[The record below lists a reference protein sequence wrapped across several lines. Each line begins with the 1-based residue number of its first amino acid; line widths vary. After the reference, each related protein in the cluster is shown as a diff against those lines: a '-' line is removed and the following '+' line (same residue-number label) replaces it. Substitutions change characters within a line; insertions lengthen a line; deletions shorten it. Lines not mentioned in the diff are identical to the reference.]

1 MTHTDQQM
9 MSRAIAL
16 AKHGCYTTAPN
27 PNVGCV
33 IVNDGDIVGEGYH
46 YQAGQPH
53 AEVFALRQAQQRA
66 QGATVYVTLEPCSH
80 YGRTPPC
87 AEALINAK
95 VARVVCAMV
104 DPNPAVA
111 GRGIALLRAAGI
123 EVDVG
128 VLASQAQALNPG
140 FIKQMSHQMP
150 YVELK
155 LAASLDGRTALAN
168 GVSKWITGP
177 KARADV
183 QHFRAQA
190 GAILSTSATV
200 IADDPSLNVRWSE
213 LEESVQQAYPQSALR
228 QPIRVII
235 DSQNRL
241 TPEYQLFHLPGET
254 ILARTE
260 IGTEAWPDSVQQ
272 WQIPTQTDSHQ
283 LDLVVLMSR
292 LANYGINHIWVEA
305 GARLAGALLQQQ
317 LVDSLILYQA
327 PKLMG
332 SDSRGLIDITGLTA
346 MSQTPLLTIT
356 DVGMID
362 CDIRII
368 ATVHNNKSSS
378 EIKGLSCSLEL

>member
-9 MSRAIAL
+9 MSRAITL
-16 AKHGCYTTAPN
+16 AKYGRYTTTPN

-80 YGRTPPC
+80 HGRTPPC

-95 VARVVCAMV
+95 VARVVCGMV

-111 GRGIALLRAAGI
+111 GRGIALLQAAGI
-123 EVDVG
+123 RVDVG
-128 VLASQAQALNPG
+128 VLASEAQALNPG
-140 FIKQMSHQMP
+140 FIKQMTHQMP

-177 KARADV
+177 KARSDV

-200 IADDPSLNVRWSE
+200 IADNPSLNVRWSE
-213 LEESVQQAYPQSALR
+213 LDASVQQQYPQSALR

-241 TPEYQLFHLPGET
+241 TPEYQLFNLPGKT
-254 ILARTE
+254 ILARTTL
-260 IGTEAWPDSVQQ
+260 GTEVWPDSVQQ
-272 WQIPTQTDSHQ
+272 WKIPTQTNSNQ
-283 LDLVVLMSR
+283 LDLVALMSR
-292 LANYGINHIWVEA
+292 LATYGINHIWVEA
-305 GARLAGALLQQQ
+305 GAGLAGALLQQQ

-332 SDSRGLIDITGLTA
+332 RDSRGLIDITGLTSMA
-346 MSQTPLLTIT
+346 QTPLLTIT
-356 DVGMID
+356 DVGLIGD
-362 CDIRII
+362 DIRIM
-368 ATVHNNKSSS
+368 ATVNKN
-378 EIKGLSCSLEL
+378 K

>member
-1 MTHTDQQM
+1 MTQTDQQM

-16 AKHGCYTTAPN
+16 AKRGRYTTAPN
-27 PNVGCV
+27 PMVGCV
-33 IVNDGDIVGEGYH
+33 IVNNGDIVGEGYH

-80 YGRTPPC
+80 HGRTPPC

-104 DPNPAVA
+104 DPNPVVA
-111 GRGIALLRAAGI
+111 GRGIALLQAAGI
-123 EVDVG
+123 RVDVG
-128 VLASQAQALNPG
+128 VLALEAQALNPG
-140 FIKQMSHQMP
+140 FIKQMTHQMP

-168 GVSKWITGP
+168 GASKWITGP
-177 KARADV
+177 KARSDV
-183 QHFRAQA
+183 QQFRACA

-200 IADDPSLNVRWSE
+200 IADNPSLNVRWSE
-213 LEESVQQAYPQSALR
+213 LDASVQQQYPQSALR

-241 TPEYQLFHLPGET
+241 TPEYQLFNLPGET
-254 ILARTE
+254 ILARTML
-260 IGTEAWPDSVQQ
+260 GTEAWPDSVQQ
-272 WQIPTQTDSHQ
+272 WQIPTQTNSNQ
-283 LDLVVLMSR
+283 LNLVALMSR
-292 LANYGINHIWVEA
+292 LATYGINHIWVEA
-305 GARLAGALLQQQ
+305 GASLAGVLLQQQ

-332 SDSRGLIDITGLTA
+332 SDSRGLIDITGLTS
-346 MSQTPLLTIT
+346 MTQTPLLTIT
-356 DVGMID
+356 DVGVIGV
-362 CDIRII
+362 DIRIM
-368 ATVHNNKSSS
+368 ATVNKN
-378 EIKGLSCSLEL
+378 K

>member
-1 MTHTDQQM
+1 MTQTDQQM

-16 AKHGCYTTAPN
+16 AKRGRYTTAPN
-27 PNVGCV
+27 PMVGCV
-33 IVNDGDIVGEGYH
+33 IVNNGDIVGEGYH

-80 YGRTPPC
+80 HGRTPPC

-104 DPNPAVA
+104 DPNPVVA
-111 GRGIALLRAAGI
+111 GRGIALLQAAGI
-123 EVDVG
+123 RVDVG
-128 VLASQAQALNPG
+128 VLALEAQALNPG
-140 FIKQMSHQMP
+140 FIKQMTHQMP

-168 GVSKWITGP
+168 GASKWITGP
-177 KARADV
+177 KARSDV
-183 QHFRAQA
+183 QQFRACA

-200 IADDPSLNVRWSE
+200 IADNPSLNVRWSE
-213 LEESVQQAYPQSALR
+213 LDASVQQQYPQSALR

-241 TPEYQLFHLPGET
+241 TPEYQLFNLPGET
-254 ILARTE
+254 ILARTML
-260 IGTEAWPDSVQQ
+260 GTEAWPDSVQQ
-272 WQIPTQTDSHQ
+272 WQIPTQTNSNQ
-283 LDLVVLMSR
+283 LDLVALMSR
-292 LANYGINHIWVEA
+292 LATYGINHIWVEA
-305 GARLAGALLQQQ
+305 GASLAGVLLQQQ

-332 SDSRGLIDITGLTA
+332 SDSRGLIDITGLTS
-346 MSQTPLLTIT
+346 MTQTPLLTIT
-356 DVGMID
+356 DVGVIGV
-362 CDIRII
+362 DIRIM
-368 ATVHNNKSSS
+368 ATVNKN
-378 EIKGLSCSLEL
+378 K

>member
-1 MTHTDQQM
+1 MMTQTDQQM

-16 AKHGCYTTAPN
+16 AKHGRYTTAPN
-27 PNVGCV
+27 PMVGCV
-33 IVNDGDIVGEGYH
+33 IVNNGDIVGEGYH

-80 YGRTPPC
+80 HGRTPPC

-104 DPNPAVA
+104 DPNPVVA
-111 GRGIALLRAAGI
+111 GRGIALLQAAGI
-123 EVDVG
+123 RVDVG
-128 VLASQAQALNPG
+128 VLALQAQALNPG
-140 FIKQMSHQMP
+140 FIKQMTHQMP

-168 GVSKWITGP
+168 GASKWITGP
-177 KARADV
+177 KARSDV
-183 QHFRAQA
+183 QQFRACA

-200 IADDPSLNVRWSE
+200 IADNPSLNVRWSE
-213 LEESVQQAYPQSALR
+213 LDASVQQQYPQSALR

-241 TPEYQLFHLPGET
+241 TPEYQLFNLPGET
-254 ILARTE
+254 ILARTTL
-260 IGTEAWPDSVQQ
+260 GTEAWPDSVQQ
-272 WQIPTQTDSHQ
+272 WQIPTQINSNQ
-283 LDLVVLMSR
+283 LDLMALMSR
-292 LANYGINHIWVEA
+292 LATYGINHIWVEA
-305 GARLAGALLQQQ
+305 GASLAGALLQQQ

-332 SDSRGLIDITGLTA
+332 SDSRGLIDITGLTSMA
-346 MSQTPLLTIT
+346 QTPLLTIT
-356 DVGMID
+356 DVGVIGV
-362 CDIRII
+362 DIRIM
-368 ATVHNNKSSS
+368 ATVNKN
-378 EIKGLSCSLEL
+378 K

>member
-1 MTHTDQQM
+1 MTQTDQQM

-16 AKHGCYTTAPN
+16 AKRGRYTTAPN
-27 PNVGCV
+27 PMVGCV
-33 IVNDGDIVGEGYH
+33 IVNNGEIVGEGYH

-80 YGRTPPC
+80 HGRTPPC

-104 DPNPAVA
+104 DPNPVVA
-111 GRGIALLRAAGI
+111 GRGIALLQAAGI
-123 EVDVG
+123 RVDVG
-128 VLASQAQALNPG
+128 VLALEAQALNPG
-140 FIKQMSHQMP
+140 FIKQMTHQMP

-168 GVSKWITGP
+168 GESKWITGP
-177 KARADV
+177 KARSDV
-183 QHFRAQA
+183 QQFRACA

-200 IADDPSLNVRWSE
+200 IADNPSLNVRWSE
-213 LEESVQQAYPQSALR
+213 LDASVQQQYPQSALR

-241 TPEYQLFHLPGET
+241 TPEYQLFNLPGET
-254 ILARTE
+254 ILARTML
-260 IGTEAWPDSVQQ
+260 GTEAWPDSVQQ
-272 WQIPTQTDSHQ
+272 WQIPTQINSNQ
-283 LDLVVLMSR
+283 LDLVALMSR
-292 LANYGINHIWVEA
+292 LATYGINHIWVEA
-305 GARLAGALLQQQ
+305 GASLAGALLQQQ

-332 SDSRGLIDITGLTA
+332 SDSRGLIDITGLTS
-346 MSQTPLLTIT
+346 MTQTPLLAIT
-356 DVGMID
+356 DVGVIGD
-362 CDIRII
+362 DIRIM
-368 ATVHNNKSSS
+368 ATVNKN
-378 EIKGLSCSLEL
+378 K

>member
-1 MTHTDQQM
+1 MTQTDQQM

-16 AKHGCYTTAPN
+16 AKRGRYTTAPN
-27 PNVGCV
+27 PMVGCV
-33 IVNDGDIVGEGYH
+33 IVNNGDIVGEGYH

-80 YGRTPPC
+80 HGRTPPC

-104 DPNPAVA
+104 DPNPVVA
-111 GRGIALLRAAGI
+111 GRGIALLQAAGI
-123 EVDVG
+123 RVDVG
-128 VLASQAQALNPG
+128 VLALEAQALNPG
-140 FIKQMSHQMP
+140 FIKQMTHQMP

-168 GVSKWITGP
+168 GASKWITGP
-177 KARADV
+177 KARSDV
-183 QHFRAQA
+183 QQFRACA

-200 IADDPSLNVRWSE
+200 IADNPSLNVRWSE
-213 LEESVQQAYPQSALR
+213 LDASVQQQYPQSALR

-241 TPEYQLFHLPGET
+241 TPEYQLFNLPGET
-254 ILARTE
+254 ILARTTL
-260 IGTEAWPDSVQQ
+260 GTEAWPDSVQQ
-272 WQIPTQTDSHQ
+272 WQIPTQINSNQ
-283 LDLVVLMSR
+283 LDLMALMSR
-292 LANYGINHIWVEA
+292 LATYGINHIWVEA
-305 GARLAGALLQQQ
+305 GASLAGALLQQQ

-332 SDSRGLIDITGLTA
+332 SDSRGLIDITGLTS
-346 MSQTPLLTIT
+346 MTQTPLLTIT
-356 DVGMID
+356 DVGVIGV
-362 CDIRII
+362 DIRIM
-368 ATVHNNKSSS
+368 ATVNKN
-378 EIKGLSCSLEL
+378 K

>member
-1 MTHTDQQM
+1 MTQTDQQM

-16 AKHGCYTTAPN
+16 AKRGRYTTAPN
-27 PNVGCV
+27 PMVGCV
-33 IVNDGDIVGEGYH
+33 IVNNGDIVGEGYH

-80 YGRTPPC
+80 HGRTPPC

-104 DPNPAVA
+104 DPNPVVA
-111 GRGIALLRAAGI
+111 GRGIALLQAAGI
-123 EVDVG
+123 RVDVG
-128 VLASQAQALNPG
+128 VLALEAQALNPG
-140 FIKQMSHQMP
+140 FIKQMTHQMP

-168 GVSKWITGP
+168 GASKWITGP
-177 KARADV
+177 KARSDV
-183 QHFRAQA
+183 QQFRACA

-200 IADDPSLNVRWSE
+200 IADNPSLNVRWSE
-213 LEESVQQAYPQSALR
+213 LDASVQQQYPQSALR

-241 TPEYQLFHLPGET
+241 TPEYQLFNLPGET
-254 ILARTE
+254 ILARTTL
-260 IGTEAWPDSVQQ
+260 GTEAWPDSVQQ
-272 WQIPTQTDSHQ
+272 WQIPTQINSNQ
-283 LDLVVLMSR
+283 LDLMALMSR
-292 LANYGINHIWVEA
+292 LATYGINHIWVEA
-305 GARLAGALLQQQ
+305 GASLAGALLQQQ

-332 SDSRGLIDITGLTA
+332 SDSRGLIDISGLTTMA
-346 MSQTPLLTIT
+346 QTPLLTIT
-356 DVGMID
+356 DVAMVGE
-362 CDIRII
+362 DIRIM
-368 ATVHNNKSSS
+368 ATVQNNK
-378 EIKGLSCSLEL
+378 

>member
-1 MTHTDQQM
+1 MIPTDQQM
-9 MSRAIAL
+9 MLRAITL
-16 AKHGCYTTAPN
+16 AKHGRYTTAPN

-53 AEVFALRQAQQRA
+53 AEVFALRQAQHRA

-80 YGRTPPC
+80 HGRTPPC

-104 DPNPAVA
+104 DPNPNVA
-111 GRGIALLRAAGI
+111 GRGIALLKAAGI

-128 VLASQAQALNPG
+128 VLAADAQALNPG
-140 FIKQMSHQMP
+140 FIKQMTHQMP

-183 QHFRAQA
+183 QRFRAQA

-200 IADDPSLNVRWSE
+200 IADNPSLNVRWSE
-213 LEESVQQAYPQSALR
+213 LGESVQQAYPQAALR
-228 QPIRVII
+228 QPTRVII

-241 TPEYQLFHLPGET
+241 TPEYQLFNLPGET
-254 ILARTE
+254 ILARTTL
-260 IGTEAWPDSVQQ
+260 GTEAWPDSVQQ
-272 WQIPTQTDSHQ
+272 WQIPTQTNSQQ
-283 LDLVVLMSR
+283 LDLVALLSQ
-292 LANYGINHIWVEA
+292 LADYGINHIWVEA
-305 GARLAGALLQQQ
+305 GASLAGALLQQQ

-332 SDSRGLIDITGLTA
+332 SDSRGLIDITGLTTMA
-346 MSQTPLLTIT
+346 QTPLLTIT
-356 DVGMID
+356 DVGLVGE
-362 CDIRII
+362 DIRIM
-368 ATVHNNKSSS
+368 ATVQNNK
-378 EIKGLSCSLEL
+378 

>member
-9 MSRAIAL
+9 MSRAIVL
-16 AKHGCYTTAPN
+16 AQRGRYTTAPN
-27 PNVGCV
+27 PKVGCV
-33 IVNDGDIVGEGYH
+33 IVNNGDIVGEGYH

-87 AEALINAK
+87 AEALINAN

-111 GRGIALLRAAGI
+111 GRGIALLQAAGI
-123 EVDVG
+123 QVDIG
-128 VLASQAQALNPG
+128 ILALQAQALNPG
-140 FIKQMSHQMP
+140 FIKQMTHQMP

-168 GVSKWITGP
+168 GASKWITGP
-177 KARADV
+177 KARSDV
-183 QHFRAQA
+183 QQFRACA

-200 IADDPSLNVRWSE
+200 IADDPSLNVRWNE
-213 LEESVQQAYPQSALR
+213 LDASVQQQYPQSALR
-228 QPIRVII
+228 QPMRVII

-241 TPEYQLFHLPGET
+241 TPGYQLFNLPGET
-254 ILARTE
+254 ILARTML
-260 IGTEAWPDSVQQ
+260 GTEAWPDSVQQ
-272 WQIPTQTDSHQ
+272 WKIPTQPNSNQ
-283 LDLVVLMSR
+283 LDLVALLSR
-292 LANYGINHIWVEA
+292 LADYGINHIWVEA
-305 GARLAGALLQQQ
+305 GASLAGALLQQQ

-332 SDSRGLIDITGLTA
+332 SDSRGLIDITGLTS
-346 MSQTPLLTIT
+346 MTQTPLLTIT
-356 DVGMID
+356 DVGLVGD
-362 CDIRII
+362 DIRII
-368 ATVHNNKSSS
+368 ATVQNNK
-378 EIKGLSCSLEL
+378 

>member
-1 MTHTDQQM
+1 MIPTDQQM
-9 MSRAIAL
+9 MLRAITL
-16 AKHGCYTTAPN
+16 AKHGRYTTAPN

-53 AEVFALRQAQQRA
+53 AEVFALRQAQHRA

-80 YGRTPPC
+80 HGRTSPC

-104 DPNPAVA
+104 DPNPNVA
-111 GRGIALLRAAGI
+111 GRGIALLKAAGI

-128 VLASQAQALNPG
+128 VLAADAQALNPG
-140 FIKQMSHQMP
+140 FIKQMTHQMP

-183 QHFRAQA
+183 QRFRAQA

-200 IADDPSLNVRWSE
+200 IADNPSLNVRWSE
-213 LEESVQQAYPQSALR
+213 LGESVQQAYPQAALR
-228 QPIRVII
+228 QPTRVII

-241 TPEYQLFHLPGET
+241 TPEYQLFNLPGET
-254 ILARTE
+254 ILARTTL
-260 IGTEAWPDSVQQ
+260 GTEAWPDSVQQ
-272 WQIPTQTDSHQ
+272 WQIPTQTNSQQ
-283 LDLVVLMSR
+283 LDLVALLSQ
-292 LANYGINHIWVEA
+292 LADYGINHIWVEA
-305 GARLAGALLQQQ
+305 GASLAGALLQQQ

-332 SDSRGLIDITGLTA
+332 SDSRGLIDITGLTTMA
-346 MSQTPLLTIT
+346 QTPLLTIT
-356 DVGMID
+356 DVGLVGE
-362 CDIRII
+362 DIRIM
-368 ATVHNNKSSS
+368 ATVQNNK
-378 EIKGLSCSLEL
+378 

>member
-16 AKHGCYTTAPN
+16 AKRGRYTTAPN
-27 PNVGCV
+27 PQVGCV
-33 IVNDGDIVGEGYH
+33 IVNNGDIVGEGYH

-87 AEALINAK
+87 AEALINAN

-111 GRGIALLRAAGI
+111 GRGIALLQAAGI
-123 EVDVG
+123 QVDIG
-128 VLASQAQALNPG
+128 VLAAQAQALNPG

-177 KARADV
+177 KARSDV

-200 IADDPSLNVRWSE
+200 IADDPSLNVRWNE
-213 LEESVQQAYPQSALR
+213 LDVSVQQVYPQSALR
-228 QPIRVII
+228 QPTRVII

-254 ILARTE
+254 ILARTRL
-260 IGTEAWPDSVQQ
+260 GTEVWPDSVQQ
-272 WQIPTQTDSHQ
+272 WIIPTQTNSKQ
-283 LDLVVLMSR
+283 LDLVALLSQ
-292 LANYGINHIWVEA
+292 LADYGINHIWVEA
-305 GARLAGALLQQQ
+305 GACLAGALLQQQ

-332 SDSRGLIDITGLTA
+332 SDSRSLIAITGLTS
-346 MSQTPLLTIT
+346 MEQTPLLTIT
-356 DVGMID
+356 DVSMVGE
-362 CDIRII
+362 DIRII
-368 ATVHNNKSSS
+368 ATVHNNK
-378 EIKGLSCSLEL
+378 

>member
-1 MTHTDQQM
+1 MTHTDQKM

-16 AKHGCYTTAPN
+16 AKLGRYTTAPN

-33 IVNDGDIVGEGYH
+33 IVNGNDIVGEGYH

-66 QGATVYVTLEPCSH
+66 QGATVYVTLEPCCH
-80 YGRTPPC
+80 YGRTPAC
-87 AEALINAK
+87 AEALINAN

-104 DPNPAVA
+104 DPNPAVS
-111 GRGIALLRAAGI
+111 GRGIAMLQAAGI
-123 EVDVG
+123 DVEVG
-128 VLASQAQALNPG
+128 VLAAEAQALNPG
-140 FIKQMSHQMP
+140 FIKQMTLQMP

-213 LEESVQQAYPQSALR
+213 LDQAVQHAYPQAALR

-241 TPEYQLFHLPGET
+241 TPDYQLFHLPGET
-254 ILARTE
+254 ILARTS

-272 WQIPTQTDSHQ
+272 WQLPTQTNSHQ
-283 LDLVVLMSR
+283 LDLVALMSR
-292 LANYGINHIWVEA
+292 LAQYGINHIWVEA

-317 LVDSLILYQA
+317 LVDKLILYQA

-332 SDSRGLIDITGLTA
+332 SDSRGLIDISGLTTMA
-346 MSQTPLLTIT
+346 QTPLLTIT
-356 DVGMID
+356 DVCMID
-362 CDIRII
+362 CDIRIM
-368 ATVHNNKSSS
+368 ATVQNNK
-378 EIKGLSCSLEL
+378 

>member
-1 MTHTDQQM
+1 MTDIDQQM

-16 AKHGCYTTAPN
+16 ALRGRYTTAPN
-27 PNVGCV
+27 PKVGCV
-33 IVNDGDIVGEGYH
+33 IVDDGEIVGEGYH

-87 AEALINAK
+87 VEALINAK
-95 VARVVCAMV
+95 VARVVCAMI
-104 DPNPAVA
+104 DPNPVVS
-111 GRGIALLRAAGI
+111 GRGIAMLQAAGI
-123 EVDVG
+123 NVEIG
-128 VLASQAQALNPG
+128 VLEAEAQSLNPG
-140 FIKQMSHQMP
+140 FIKQMLYQMP

-177 KARADV
+177 KARSDV

-213 LEESVQQAYPQSALR
+213 LGESVQQAYPQSALR
-228 QPIRVII
+228 QPTRVII

-254 ILARTE
+254 ILARTS
-260 IGTEAWPDSVQQ
+260 IGTEIWPDSVQQ
-272 WQIPTQTDSHQ
+272 WQIPTQTNSQQ
-283 LDLVVLMSR
+283 LDLVALLSQ
-292 LANYGINHIWVEA
+292 LADYGINHIWVEA
-305 GARLAGALLQQQ
+305 GASLAAALLQQQ

-332 SDSRGLIDITGLTA
+332 SDSRGLIDITGLTTMA
-346 MSQTPLLTIT
+346 QTPLLTIT
-356 DVGMID
+356 DVAMVGE
-362 CDIRII
+362 DIRIM
-368 ATVHNNKSSS
+368 ATVQNNK
-378 EIKGLSCSLEL
+378 

>member
-9 MSRAIAL
+9 MSRAIVL
-16 AKHGCYTTAPN
+16 AQRGRYTTAPN
-27 PNVGCV
+27 PKVGCV
-33 IVNDGDIVGEGYH
+33 IVNNGDIVGEGYH

-80 YGRTPPC
+80 YGRTLPC
-87 AEALINAK
+87 AEALINAN

-111 GRGIALLRAAGI
+111 GRGIALLQAAGI
-123 EVDVG
+123 QVDIG
-128 VLASQAQALNPG
+128 ILALQAQALNPG
-140 FIKQMSHQMP
+140 FIKQMTHQMP

-168 GVSKWITGP
+168 GASKWITGP
-177 KARADV
+177 KARSDV
-183 QHFRAQA
+183 QQFRACA

-200 IADDPSLNVRWSE
+200 IADDPSLNVRWNE
-213 LEESVQQAYPQSALR
+213 LDASVQQQYPQSALR

-241 TPEYQLFHLPGET
+241 TPEYQLFNLPGET
-254 ILARTE
+254 ILARTML
-260 IGTEAWPDSVQQ
+260 GTEAWPDSVQQ
-272 WQIPTQTDSHQ
+272 WQIPTQPNSNQ
-283 LDLVVLMSR
+283 LDLVALLSR
-292 LANYGINHIWVEA
+292 LADYGINHIWVEA

-332 SDSRGLIDITGLTA
+332 SDSRGLIDITGLTS
-346 MSQTPLLTIT
+346 MTQTPLLNIT
-356 DVGMID
+356 DVGLVGD
-362 CDIRII
+362 DIRII
-368 ATVHNNKSSS
+368 ATVQNNK
-378 EIKGLSCSLEL
+378 

>member
-1 MTHTDQQM
+1 MTPTDQQM
-9 MSRAIAL
+9 MLRAITL
-16 AKHGCYTTAPN
+16 AKHGRYTTAPN
-27 PNVGCV
+27 PKVGCV
-33 IVNDGDIVGEGYH
+33 IVNDSDIVGEGYH

-53 AEVFALRQAQQRA
+53 AEVFALRQAQHRA

-80 YGRTPPC
+80 HGRTSPC

-104 DPNPAVA
+104 DPNPNVA
-111 GRGIALLRAAGI
+111 GRGIALLKAAGI

-128 VLASQAQALNPG
+128 VLAIEAQTLNPG
-140 FIKQMSHQMP
+140 FIKQMTHQMP

-200 IADDPSLNVRWSE
+200 IADNPSLNVRWSE
-213 LEESVQQAYPQSALR
+213 LGESVQQAYPQAALR
-228 QPIRVII
+228 QPTRVII

-241 TPEYQLFHLPGET
+241 TPEYQLFNLPGET
-254 ILARTE
+254 ILARAML
-260 IGTEAWPDSVQQ
+260 GTEVWPDSVQQ
-272 WQIPTQTDSHQ
+272 WQIPTQTNSQQ
-283 LDLVVLMSR
+283 LDLVALLSQ
-292 LANYGINHIWVEA
+292 LADYGINHIWVEA
-305 GARLAGALLQQQ
+305 GASLAAALLQQQ

-332 SDSRGLIDITGLTA
+332 SDSRGLIDISGLTTMA
-346 MSQTPLLTIT
+346 QTPLLTIT
-356 DVGMID
+356 DVAMVGE
-362 CDIRII
+362 DIRIM
-368 ATVHNNKSSS
+368 ATVQNNK
-378 EIKGLSCSLEL
+378 

>member
-9 MSRAIAL
+9 MSRAITL
-16 AKHGCYTTAPN
+16 AKLGRYTTAPN

-33 IVNDGDIVGEGYH
+33 IVNGNDIVGEGYH

-53 AEVFALRQAQQRA
+53 AEVLALRQAQQRA

-80 YGRTPPC
+80 YGRTPAC

-104 DPNPAVA
+104 DPNPAFS
-111 GRGIALLRAAGI
+111 GRGIAMLKAAGI
-123 EVDVG
+123 DVDIG
-128 VLASQAQALNPG
+128 VLAVEAQALNPG
-140 FIKQMSHQMP
+140 FIKQMTQQMP

-190 GAILSTSATV
+190 SAILSTSATV

-213 LEESVQQAYPQSALR
+213 LEQSVQHAYPQSALR
-228 QPIRVII
+228 QPTRVII

-241 TPEYQLFHLPGET
+241 TPDYQLFHLPGET
-254 ILARTE
+254 ILARTH
-260 IGTEAWPDSVQQ
+260 IGTEVWPDSVQQ
-272 WQIPTQTDSHQ
+272 WQLPTQTNSHQ
-283 LDLVVLMSR
+283 LDLVALMSR
-292 LANYGINHIWVEA
+292 LAQYGINHIWVEA

-332 SDSRGLIDITGLTA
+332 SDSRGLIDISGLTTMA
-346 MSQTPLLTIT
+346 QTPLLTIT
-356 DVGMID
+356 DVCMID
-362 CDIRII
+362 CDIRIM
-368 ATVHNNKSSS
+368 ATVQNNK
-378 EIKGLSCSLEL
+378 

>member
-9 MSRAIAL
+9 MSRAIVL
-16 AKHGCYTTAPN
+16 AQRGRYTTAPN
-27 PNVGCV
+27 PKVGCV
-33 IVNDGDIVGEGYH
+33 IVNNGDIVGEGYH

-87 AEALINAK
+87 AEALINAN

-111 GRGIALLRAAGI
+111 GRGIALLQAAGI
-123 EVDVG
+123 QVDIG
-128 VLASQAQALNPG
+128 ILALQAQALNPG
-140 FIKQMSHQMP
+140 FIKQMTHQMP

-168 GVSKWITGP
+168 GASKWITGP
-177 KARADV
+177 KARSDV
-183 QHFRAQA
+183 QQFRACA

-200 IADDPSLNVRWSE
+200 IADDPSLNVRWNE
-213 LEESVQQAYPQSALR
+213 LDASVQQQYPQSALR

-241 TPEYQLFHLPGET
+241 TPEYQLFNLPGET
-254 ILARTE
+254 ILARTML
-260 IGTEAWPDSVQQ
+260 GTEAWPDSVQQ
-272 WQIPTQTDSHQ
+272 WQIPTQPNSNQ
-283 LDLVVLMSR
+283 LDLVALLSR
-292 LANYGINHIWVEA
+292 LADYGINHIWVEA

-332 SDSRGLIDITGLTA
+332 SDSRGLIDITGLTS
-346 MSQTPLLTIT
+346 MTQTPLLNIT
-356 DVGMID
+356 DVGLVGD
-362 CDIRII
+362 DIRII
-368 ATVHNNKSSS
+368 ATVQNNK
-378 EIKGLSCSLEL
+378 